1 MSTLKEEDKALLPN
15 NGISVAGRKE
25 PEPEILAEYGWT
37 PEVGDR
43 KTWIPAA
50 FEGEH
55 QQGLRSLRPDA
66 EAQVTGTV
74 VYVNQAHRWYRVRF
88 DLPGGVPAFE
98 CFKF

>member
-1 MSTLKEEDKALLPN
+1 MAYIDHDLAHSQ
-15 NGISVAGRKE
+15 V

-37 PEVGDR
+37 PEIGDR

-55 QQGLRSLRPDA
+55 QQGLRSLRSDA
-66 EAQVTGTV
+66 EAEVTGTV
-74 VYVNQAHRWYRVRF
+74 VYVNHAHRWYRVMF
-88 DLPGGVPAFE
+88 ELPGGVPAFE